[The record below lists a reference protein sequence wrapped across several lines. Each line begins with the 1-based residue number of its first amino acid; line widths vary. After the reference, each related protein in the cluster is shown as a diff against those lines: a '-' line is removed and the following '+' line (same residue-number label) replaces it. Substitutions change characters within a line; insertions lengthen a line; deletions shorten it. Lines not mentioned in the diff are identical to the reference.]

1 MSYTPGAKRRRQAA
15 EPATVPAPAE
25 PRAVPPNQAQPSMT
39 EIIAAVT
46 PAVTQ
51 GVVQTLITM
60 GVIKPPTTDD
70 VNPQQAN
77 ASAVPSTQQQNTPA
91 ILPPPSTSQAIPLG
105 LGIDSKV
112 KAKIWADEY
121 IEFSVL
127 LSTHLHSDEVK
138 FIERADGSCHFQK
151 SPAASSITIE
161 LIRQWFEAFLIFT
174 AIYCQRKPSASA
186 ATLNMAA

>member
-1 MSYTPGAKRRRQAA
+1 MSYTPRAKRRRQAA
-15 EPATVPAPAE
+15 EAATVPALAE
-25 PRAVPPNQAQPSMT
+25 PRAVPPNQAQPSIT

-70 VNPQQAN
+70 VNPQQVN
-77 ASAVPSTQQQNTPA
+77 ASAVPSTQQTNTPA
-91 ILPPPSTSQAIPLG
+91 ILPQPSTSQAIPLG

-112 KAKIWADEY
+112 KAKVWADEY

-161 LIRQWFEAFLIFT
+161 SIGQWFEAFLIFT
-174 AIYCQRKPSASA
+174 AIYC
-186 ATLNMAA
+186 